1 MAPDTV
7 SVVDRPLALLVVTL
21 GAVVISM
28 QTPANVALG
37 QQIGGSLKATLVQ
50 FAIGTAVMGA
60 VVAVAGGGFGGI
72 ASDRVWWHYLGGFC
86 AVVFV
91 TASIFTLK
99 PLGLTLQFAGIV
111 TGQVIGALT
120 IGWLGVERRPLTLW
134 PLVGLG
140 IMLLGLTVVITT
152 RD

>member
-1 MAPDTV
+1 
-7 SVVDRPLALLVVTL
+7 VDRSLALIVVTL

-37 QQIGGSLKATLVQ
+37 LQIGGSLKATLVQ

-60 VVAVAGGGFGGI
+60 VVALGGGGFGGI

-120 IGWLGVERRPLTLW
+120 IDNFGWLGVERRPLTLW